1 MSEKRA
7 GVIRVGDPV
16 PVAVCFY
23 AVEVDVGVALA
34 SAFLGIPESASSLLA
49 VEV

>member
-1 MSEKRA
+1 M
-7 GVIRVGDPV
+7 VI

-23 AVEVDVGVALA
+23 AVEVDVGVALS
-34 SAFLGIPESASSLLA
+34 SAFLGILESASSLLA